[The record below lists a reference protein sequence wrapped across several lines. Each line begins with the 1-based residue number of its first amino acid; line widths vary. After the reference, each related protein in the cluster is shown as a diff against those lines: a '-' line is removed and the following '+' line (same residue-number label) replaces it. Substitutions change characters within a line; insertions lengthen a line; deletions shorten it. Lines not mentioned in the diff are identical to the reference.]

1 MCAYTHPM
9 IPVMSCTME
18 KVDWKT
24 LILGCIFSGRSMGIR
39 ISEMTTPMNR
49 ALTMHPAS
57 MDMGRLK
64 FPFILPDK
72 RHTHPTIKIFPIM
85 TQGMIAGMAD
95 MTGLPEMKKEVT
107 GVITDKIIPQ
117 ESPALSPARMMQ
129 ALITGP
135 VINTLVF
142 LKNWLT
148 IQIARSTAVAAICLV
163 ESFITK
169 SSCS

>member
-1 MCAYTHPM
+1 
-9 IPVMSCTME
+9 ME

-24 LILGCIFSGRSMGIR
+24 LILGCIFSGRNIGIR
-39 ISEMTTPMNR
+39 IREITMPMNS

-57 MDMGRLK
+57 MDSGRPK

-72 RHTHPTIKIFPIM
+72 RQMHPTIKMFPIM

-95 MTGLPEMKKEVT
+95 ITGLPEIKKEVT

-117 ESPALSPARMMQ
+117 ESPALSPARIMQ

-142 LKNWLT
+142 LKNWLMMQT
-148 IQIARSTAVAAICLV
+148 ARRAAVTAICLV
-163 ESFITK
+163 ESFIIK
-169 SSCS
+169 SSCINLFSPAWPWHLYL